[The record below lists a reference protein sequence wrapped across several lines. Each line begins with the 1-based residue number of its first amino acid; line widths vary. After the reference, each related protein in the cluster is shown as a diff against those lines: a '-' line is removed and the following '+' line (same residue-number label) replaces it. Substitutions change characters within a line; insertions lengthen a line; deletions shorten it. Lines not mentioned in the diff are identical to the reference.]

1 MMAFERRMA
10 YFLLFITGI
19 TLVFSSK
26 DVTHL
31 SACRKS
37 CDDENT
43 SCHKETKH
51 LLAKFKCNDEFK
63 KCKVSCKQE
72 ENKPSEVKNLKSSLR
87 QQLHKK
93 MTSIWS

>member
-1 MMAFERRMA
+1 MAFKRRMA

-26 DVTHL
+26 NITHL

-43 SCHKETKH
+43 SCLKKTEH
-51 LLAKFKCNDEFK
+51 LLAKFQCNDDFT

-72 ENKPSEVKNLKSSLR
+72 EKNRQNVKNLKSSLR